1 MLAGAVMVGCA
12 PFQIYRPLLDTCGA
26 PDELSLNVQCSQ
38 HAVEVLQ
45 PILPAKPGYAL
56 GFIEFDDQGQLWSP
70 PQMAAVLGAVN
81 TETGDGDRDFLLV
94 AFVHGW
100 KHDAGPKD
108 SNVANFRLALAQLS
122 AAETALS
129 QKVGRP
135 PRKVVGVYLG
145 WRGESITAPLA
156 EDLTFWDRKN
166 TAHKVGHGQVTEVLE
181 RLEQLRQQRLERNPA
196 SRSRLIVVGHS
207 FGGAVVF
214 SALEQILEARFF
226 EPPRSPA
233 APGVIEGFGNLV
245 VLINPAFEAQLY
257 EPLSDLST
265 ERASYAKSQ
274 LPVLAILTSEADK
287 ATGVAFP
294 IGRWFSTRFEKQR
307 KVDRFNPIIEQ
318 LHPGAG
324 STETIYQKDTDIDA
338 VGHYET
344 YRTHLLRAVQ
354 PAASATATVDVPQL
368 DTKALALASQE
379 WEDDRPGSEIAFPGT
394 VLTRTERSAG
404 RNPYLVINVDK
415 KLIADHD
422 DIWRPGIRDFIT
434 HLILIS
440 SQSNDLQERASHREA
455 AAN

>member
-1 MLAGAVMVGCA
+1 
-12 PFQIYRPLLDTCGA
+12 
-26 PDELSLNVQCSQ
+26 
-38 HAVEVLQ
+38 
-45 PILPAKPGYAL
+45 
-56 GFIEFDDQGQLWSP
+56 
-70 PQMAAVLGAVN
+70 MAAVLAAVN

-214 SALEQILEARFF
+214 SALEQILEARFL
-226 EPPRSPA
+226 ERPRSPA
-233 APGVIEGFGNLV
+233 APGVIEGFGNVV

-307 KVDRFNPIIEQ
+307 KVDRFNPIMEQ

-324 STETIYQKDTDIDA
+324 SKETIDQKDTDIDA
-338 VGHYET
+338 VGHYEA
-344 YRTHLLRAVQ
+344 YRTHMLRAVQ
-354 PAASATATVDVPQL
+354 PAASAAPTVDIPQL

-379 WEDDRPGSEIAFPGT
+379 WEDDRPGGEIAFPGS

-440 SQSNDLQERASHREA
+440 SQSNDLQERAIHREA